1 MEYTIKE
8 LKDFDVSECKTPSDI
23 VTGILSITNVV
34 LPSEVKAFEIY
45 IARFIREGMTEHQAA
60 YCLAKV
66 AFEQFDEISTGA
78 CKAVCNNKGVTLQ
91 RGDDEARR
99 TWSEIDSKYD
109 AKYKV
114 NDFMYLKF
122 ISEKLMVENSFEL
135 IEADPGI
142 AKELSESRE
151 LFDTIKAQWERPAF
165 REKVIDLAFKL
176 RV

>member
-8 LKDFDVSECKTPSDI
+8 LTDFEATECKTPSDI
-23 VTGILSITNVV
+23 VTGIMSTLNVV
-34 LPSEVKAFEIY
+34 LPSEVEAFEIY
-45 IARFIREGMTEHQAA
+45 LSKFEREGITAHQAA

-66 AFEQFDEISTGA
+66 AFENFDELSSMECRA
-78 CKAVCNNKGVTLQ
+78 ECNNKMIALK
-91 RGDDEARR
+91 RGDEEARR
-99 TWSEIDSKYD
+99 AWSEIDSKYD

-122 ISEKLMVENSFEL
+122 ISEKLMVEESFRLVEK
-135 IEADPGI
+135 DPKI
-142 AKELSESRE
+142 AKELSADRA

-165 REKVIDLAFKL
+165 RNKVIDMAFKL